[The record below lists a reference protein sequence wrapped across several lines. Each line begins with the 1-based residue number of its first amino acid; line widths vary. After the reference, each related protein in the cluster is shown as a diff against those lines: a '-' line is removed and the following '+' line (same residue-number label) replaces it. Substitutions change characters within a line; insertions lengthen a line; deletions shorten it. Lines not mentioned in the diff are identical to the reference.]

1 MAATCHVSV
10 TVTITSSHS
19 IMYIKKK
26 PGNFERSITSAETLQ
41 LTIHL
46 PYKRVDLTRN
56 GLTIKYNFFI

>member
-1 MAATCHVSV
+1 
-10 TVTITSSHS
+10 
-19 IMYIKKK
+19 MYIKKK